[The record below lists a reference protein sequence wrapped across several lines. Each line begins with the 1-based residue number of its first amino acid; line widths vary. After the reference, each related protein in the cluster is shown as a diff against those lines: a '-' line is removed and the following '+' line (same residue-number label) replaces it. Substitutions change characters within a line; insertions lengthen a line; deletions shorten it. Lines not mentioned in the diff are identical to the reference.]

1 MPTRLPTL
9 CLRPATPLTWR
20 PRMSDVAEAVR
31 GEIIPAENTDII
43 EAVSA
48 KPGIVLLDQVKF
60 DQFYEKPAAAAPTD
74 IDISKR
80 KDRSEER
87 RVGKECV
94 STCRSRWS
102 PYHKKKKTKETNC
115 STQHTTQSTV
125 VSVL

>member
-48 KPGIVLLDQVKF
+48 KPGIVLLAQVKF
-60 DQFYEKPAAAAPTD
+60 DPFYEKLAAAAPTD

-80 KDRSEER
+80 KDREAPRHYCAKVRREKAAIDQIER
-87 RVGKECV
+87 ASCRERV
-94 STCRSRWS
+94 W
-102 PYHKKKKTKETNC
+102 PYVENK
-115 STQHTTQSTV
+115 
-125 VSVL
+125 

>member
-60 DQFYEKPAAAAPTD
+60 DQFYEKLAAAAPTD

-80 KDRSEER
+80 KDREAQRSYCAKVRSEKAAIDKRPEER
-87 RVGKECV
+87 RVGKE
-94 STCRSRWS
+94 
-102 PYHKKKKTKETNC
+102 
-115 STQHTTQSTV
+115 
-125 VSVL
+125 SVRHGKYR